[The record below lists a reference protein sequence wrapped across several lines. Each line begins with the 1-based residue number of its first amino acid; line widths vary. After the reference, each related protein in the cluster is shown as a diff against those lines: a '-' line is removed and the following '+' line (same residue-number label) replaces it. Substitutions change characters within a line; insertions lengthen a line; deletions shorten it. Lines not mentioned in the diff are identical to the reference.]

1 MCIRIFFVLKHTLK
15 RKGKQTEEEK
25 RKTKETKE
33 EKETENVVVVD
44 SICGKSNVIQYWLWI
59 FSVYF

>member
-44 SICGKSNVIQYWLWI
+44 SICGKSNVIQYWL
-59 FSVYF
+59 